1 MLIPS
6 ALRNLCEQTDSA
18 INMHDDEAVAVD
30 VCGFKVCTFPK
41 WVYEIGETFY
51 PAFMVLVV
59 VGSAF
64 VADKTWCRDVDED
77 AAGACQKGSRAAGA
91 HLWQT
96 PRQA

>member
-6 ALRNLCEQTDSA
+6 ALRNTDSA

-77 AAGACQKGSRAAGA
+77 AAGA
-91 HLWQT
+91 
-96 PRQA
+96 